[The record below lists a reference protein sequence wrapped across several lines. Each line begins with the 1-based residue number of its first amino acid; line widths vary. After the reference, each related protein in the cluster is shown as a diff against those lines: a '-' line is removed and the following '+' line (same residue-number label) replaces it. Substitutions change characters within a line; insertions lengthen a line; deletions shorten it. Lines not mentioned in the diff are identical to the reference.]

1 MTPLKTQMNIAAF
14 VDELLTQVPELSPLH
29 QRHIETHHGLVPVAL
44 MADITRL
51 TLRLLKDPAGAE
63 PLTRL
68 MRSLERALQ
77 SPDTGVRELV
87 ESSLVETLTARTA
100 ERAERWLAN
109 DELVTES
116 GRP

>member
-1 MTPLKTQMNIAAF
+1 MTTHLKKQMSIAAF
-14 VDELLTQVPELSPLH
+14 VDDLLTQVPELSPLH
-29 QRHIETHHGLVPVAL
+29 QRHIEAHHGLVPVAL

-51 TLRLLKDPAGAE
+51 MLHLMTDPAGAE

-68 MRSLERALQ
+68 MRTMERALQ

-87 ESSLVETLTARTA
+87 ESSLVETLSVRTA

-109 DELVTES
+109 DELT
-116 GRP
+116 RP